1 MKAKRNTNNTIK
13 KAQRILED
21 QKKDYKR
28 IFRNALKKSK
38 NSRSAAVKAGSTY
51 RTLYGSTPQ
60 KRWQNALKKAK
71 ESLF

>member
-1 MKAKRNTNNTIK
+1 MKSTRKASSTIK
-13 KAQRILED
+13 KAQRILEE

-28 IFRNALKKSK
+28 IFKNEVRKGK
-38 NSRSAAVKAGSTY
+38 NSKSAAVKAGSTY

-60 KRWQNALKKAK
+60 KRWQNALKRAK